1 MRFLALLT
9 AAFFL
14 TVAPA
19 AMAREF
25 DPAPINALQPG
36 VTTREE
42 AIAALGEP
50 DSRAPSLNNHSTLIY
65 EYDILP
71 EGESTS
77 THYMFVLL
85 FDPDGKFVRLAV
97 YRQD

>member
-1 MRFLALLT
+1 LGRL
-9 AAFFL
+9 
-14 TVAPA
+14 
-19 AMAREF
+19 
-25 DPAPINALQPG
+25 NALQPG
-36 VTTREE
+36 VTTQEE

-65 EYDILP
+65 EYDIIP
-71 EGESTS
+71 EGETTS

-97 YRQD
+97 YRRD